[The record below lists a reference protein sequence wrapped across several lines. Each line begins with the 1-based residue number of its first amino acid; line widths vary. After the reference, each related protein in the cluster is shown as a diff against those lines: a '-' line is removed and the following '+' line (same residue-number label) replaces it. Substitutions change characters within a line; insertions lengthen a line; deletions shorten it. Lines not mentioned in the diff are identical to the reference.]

1 MSINDYIKD
10 YQEVASRL
18 NDPAL
23 SQALSR
29 AIDVIH
35 QAFLSKKKLLI
46 AGNGGSAAD
55 SQHFAAE
62 FMGRFKKERPPYP
75 AIALS
80 TDTSF
85 LTAWSNDYDFKTVFS
100 RQLEALGNE
109 GDVFVC
115 FSTSGNS
122 QNLIETLRVAKDKN
136 LTTIAFLGGSGGKMK
151 GLANVELIAPTS
163 DTPRIQEV
171 HTFLLHLIA
180 GEVESLLF
188 KTI

>member
-122 QNLIETLRVAKDKN
+122 
-136 LTTIAFLGGSGGKMK
+136 
-151 GLANVELIAPTS
+151 
-163 DTPRIQEV
+163 
-171 HTFLLHLIA
+171 
-180 GEVESLLF
+180 
-188 KTI
+188 